1 MKSPKFMGKERAVD
15 LRRHAYT
22 HPIAMVTATV
32 EPRLLRG
39 LTPLLAALMSGLL
52 LLVLLIVSITV
63 ALLITTD
70 KICCVKMVLLQ
81 E

>member
-15 LRRHAYT
+15 LRRHTYT

-32 EPRLLRG
+32 EPKLLCG
-39 LTPLLAALMSGLL
+39 LMPFLTALKSGLL

-63 ALLITTD
+63 ALLITTE
-70 KICCVKMVLLQ
+70 KICCVKMVLRQ

>member
-15 LRRHAYT
+15 LRRHTYT
-22 HPIAMVTATV
+22 HPTTMVTATV
-32 EPRLLRG
+32 EPKLLCRPIPF
-39 LTPLLAALMSGLL
+39 LTALKSGLL